1 MEFKKYKLKDLVKEK
16 TQGVNTTTDEIKYV
30 SSGIK
35 IIQAK
40 NIKKYE
46 YDFDK
51 ENYITLETY
60 NQMKDNHKLKNGDT
74 LFTNIGSQ
82 LGNCAIFD
90 SNEKCI
96 ITWNVLKL
104 VPNKLVNNYYLCYY
118 LNYKSDF
125 IRTLNSSSTMPFV
138 SGKTITN
145 IDCRI
150 PNVEYQNKVVTIL
163 NSLNNKIKVNNQI
176 NNNLLKITNEYFENE
191 IFYKNNSNLK
201 DYKLKDIATITNGY
215 SYKGSEL
222 VKNSN
227 IGMAT
232 IKNFERKGGFKLDGF
247 KPIST
252 NKPKENQYAEKNDI
266 LVACTDLT
274 QNAEIIGNAILLLN
288 LKNFEKIV
296 ISMDLVKV
304 QSIKGNLINDYF
316 LYGILNSKEF
326 KNFALGYKSGT
337 TVLHLDKKCFEDF
350 EIKLPNVEKI
360 KEISKIIEINY
371 KKISK
376 IIEENLVL
384 EQLRDTLLPKLMN
397 GEIDLDKIEI

>member
-176 NNNLLKITNEYFENE
+176 NNNLYVYEN
-191 IFYKNNSNLK
+191 
-201 DYKLKDIATITNGY
+201 
-215 SYKGSEL
+215 
-222 VKNSN
+222 
-227 IGMAT
+227 
-232 IKNFERKGGFKLDGF
+232 
-247 KPIST
+247 
-252 NKPKENQYAEKNDI
+252 
-266 LVACTDLT
+266 VA
-274 QNAEIIGNAILLLN
+274 
-288 LKNFEKIV
+288 
-296 ISMDLVKV
+296 
-304 QSIKGNLINDYF
+304 
-316 LYGILNSKEF
+316 
-326 KNFALGYKSGT
+326 
-337 TVLHLDKKCFEDF
+337 
-350 EIKLPNVEKI
+350 
-360 KEISKIIEINY
+360 
-371 KKISK
+371 
-376 IIEENLVL
+376 
-384 EQLRDTLLPKLMN
+384 
-397 GEIDLDKIEI
+397 

>member
-60 NQMKDNHKLKNGDT
+60 NQMKDNHKLKNGDI

>member
-1 MEFKKYKLKDLVKEK
+1 M
-16 TQGVNTTTDEIKYV
+16 
-30 SSGIK
+30 
-35 IIQAK
+35 
-40 NIKKYE
+40 
-46 YDFDK
+46 
-51 ENYITLETY
+51 
-60 NQMKDNHKLKNGDT
+60 
-74 LFTNIGSQ
+74 
-82 LGNCAIFD
+82 
-90 SNEKCI
+90 
-96 ITWNVLKL
+96 
-104 VPNKLVNNYYLCYY
+104 
-118 LNYKSDF
+118 
-125 IRTLNSSSTMPFV
+125 
-138 SGKTITN
+138 
-145 IDCRI
+145 
-150 PNVEYQNKVVTIL
+150 
-163 NSLNNKIKVNNQI
+163 
-176 NNNLLKITNEYFENE
+176 LKITNEYFENE

-376 IIEENLVL
+376 IIEKNLVL

>member
-60 NQMKDNHKLKNGDT
+60 NQMKDNHKLKNGDI

-150 PNVEYQNKVVTIL
+150 PNVEHQNKVVTIL

-376 IIEENLVL
+376 IIEKNLVL

>member
-60 NQMKDNHKLKNGDT
+60 NQMKDNHKLKNGDI

-252 NKPKENQYAEKNDI
+252 NKPEENQYAEKNDI

>member
-60 NQMKDNHKLKNGDT
+60 NQMKDNHKLKNGDI

-150 PNVEYQNKVVTIL
+150 PNVEHQNKVVTIL